1 MRTCNLK
8 KMNRR
13 LGHPGDERERWT
25 LQKVEKELLDN
36 FEDTGFATNK
46 KNEEVLTKTLK
57 KVIAHNKKMALKP
70 IATRILI

>member
-8 KMNRR
+8 KKIRR
-13 LGHPGDERERWT
+13 LGHPMGDERT
-25 LQKVEKELLDN
+25 LQKELLDN
-36 FEDTGFATNK
+36 FADTGIATNK
-46 KNEEVLTKTLK
+46 KNEDVLTKTLK